1 MGSELETQAILD
13 FGLRIRDTGNIGLRI
28 RDTGNIELRI
38 GDTGNIGLRIRDTGN
53 IGLRIRDTGNIG
65 LRIRDTANIGLR
77 IRHRTKTN
85 KTKITTQKNKM
96 MGSTEGSTQVPAKVE
111 QFLFL
116 IRHR

>member
-1 MGSELETQAILD
+1 MGSGLETQTILDSGLETYAILGSELETQAILD
-13 FGLRIRDTGNIGLRI
+13 F
-28 RDTGNIELRI
+28 
-38 GDTGNIGLRIRDTGN
+38 
-53 IGLRIRDTGNIG
+53 GLRIRDTGNIG